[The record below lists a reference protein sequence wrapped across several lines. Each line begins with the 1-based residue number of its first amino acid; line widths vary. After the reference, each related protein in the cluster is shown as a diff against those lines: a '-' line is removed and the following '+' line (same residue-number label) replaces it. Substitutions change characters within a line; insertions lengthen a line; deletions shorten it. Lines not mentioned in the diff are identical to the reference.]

1 MPADRIRP
9 TRYHPR
15 SEVIALQYDGTI
27 YGARYTAIA
36 NMLREAFGADPRD
49 MRGCLGVD
57 MHASGAPAVVYTSA
71 DGSAHHRSLLRA
83 GDYVL
88 VHRLDG
94 AAFAVTVL
102 AEQVFDVAY
111 VAVG

>member
-15 SEVIALQYDGTI
+15 SDVIALQYDGAI

-36 NMLREAFGADPRD
+36 NMLREAFGSDPQD
-49 MRGCLGVD
+49 MRGCLGV
-57 MHASGAPAVVYTSA
+57 GVRAPGTPVVVYTSA
-71 DGSAHHRSLLRA
+71 DGSAHHRALLRA

-102 AEQVFDVAY
+102 AEQVFDAVY
-111 VAVG
+111 VVVG